1 MSQLRAPESIICV
14 MPFRSAVCSTSFW
27 RDSLVIFCKDTS
39 EAQKISLQPAGQGG
53 VRGALLACF
62 PGSDF
67 TTCGRQS
74 SKCQEQPSR
83 KGRVSG
89 WRMALISSSAP
100 NISGNYQERH
110 RTSSPALRS
119 GTRSLVRK
127 KPNQPW
133 TSVSQNTMESKLL
146 SSWQEG
152 L

>member
-67 TTCGRQS
+67 TTCGRKS

-83 KGRVSG
+83 KGTVSG

-100 NISGNYQERH
+100 NVSGNYQERH
-110 RTSSPALRS
+110 RTSSPALRR
-119 GTRSLVRK
+119 GTGSLVRK
-127 KPNQPW
+127 KKPQP
-133 TSVSQNTMESKLL
+133 TLNICKKSEYH
-146 SSWQEG
+146 G
-152 L
+152 I